1 MARAESADQADIPD
15 GMSIPKELAG
25 REDQLA
31 KLAEARAKLET
42 RAKERFERPRH
53 RHDARVFVGSGW
65 SLGCDALIAATA
77 AAFTTTECANYI
89 ANSGYRHQT

>member
-1 MARAESADQADIPD
+1 MTHGPRCDVEALEHASKIEAHLKAEVADPMTRESADQAEIPD

-42 RAKERFERPRH
+42 RRKERFERPPP
-53 RHDARVFVGSGW
+53 A
-65 SLGCDALIAATA
+65 
-77 AAFTTTECANYI
+77 
-89 ANSGYRHQT
+89 